1 MYPLA
6 SSVHDWAVV
15 PLYELQGADAAQVG
29 AGPHD
34 SPPLLLLPLAPL
46 LLPLLPE
53 QTAHSTSSTHTG
65 APAA

>member
-1 MYPLA
+1 VYPSAL
-6 SSVHDWAVV
+6 SVHDCAVV
-15 PLYELQGADAAQVG
+15 PLYEVQGVDAAQVG

-53 QTAHSTSSTHTG
+53 QSAHPTSSTQTG